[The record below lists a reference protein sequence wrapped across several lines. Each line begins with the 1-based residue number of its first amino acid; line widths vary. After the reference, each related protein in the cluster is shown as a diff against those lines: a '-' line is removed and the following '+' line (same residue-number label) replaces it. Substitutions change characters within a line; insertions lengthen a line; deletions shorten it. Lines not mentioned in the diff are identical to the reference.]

1 MTRELVQRA
10 MQGDREAFGSL
21 AAASLDRIAGTA
33 GLILRDSDAA
43 DDAVQEALV
52 RAWRDLP
59 GLRDPDRFEAWLYRI
74 AVRACHDQLRRR
86 RREPAS
92 QEDQRREIAMAADE
106 IGGIADRDELAAALG
121 GLSSAQRKAVVLH
134 YYVGLS
140 HRQVAQV
147 LGEPLGTVKARL
159 RRSLGYLQA
168 ALAADARLDLDE
180 ERRA

>member
-1 MTRELVQRA
+1 